1 MTTLRLLLGITLASA
16 MHFSAAEEA
25 RKKGAATETKGSHT
39 APPLFKNS
47 IVSTEFDFITSDDP
61 SAFKALRFLGREAR
75 ELPARRS
82 DELIDRDPFLFEVT
96 FNDGSKVEIWAHSSF
111 GSVDQAERYAMML
124 SAPLGKLPPVMR
136 GKLAHVVI
144 HKGNETAFGE
154 AEGNFFV
161 VYSENMETRVRDHDL
176 EETVFHESVHAT
188 LEMTYRKNRDWLA
201 AQEEDTGFMTKYAA
215 DNPSLEDLPEAALF
229 AYTML
234 ENPGRLPAEVE
245 SWVQSHMPN
254 RLAFFR
260 GLFSK
265 SAKVKKRTASEAKR

>member
-1 MTTLRLLLGITLASA
+1 MPDKR
-16 MHFSAAEEA
+16 
-25 RKKGAATETKGSHT
+25 
-39 APPLFKNS
+39 N
-47 IVSTEFDFITSDDP
+47 
-61 SAFKALRFLGREAR
+61 
-75 ELPARRS
+75 
-82 DELIDRDPFLFEVT
+82 DELMDKETFVFEAT
-96 FNDGSKVEIWAHSSF
+96 FSDGSKVEVWAHSSF
-111 GSVDQAERYAMML
+111 GSVGQAERYALML

-136 GKLAHVVI
+136 GKLAHVVV
-144 HKGNETAFGE
+144 HKGDATAFGE

-201 AQEEDTGFMTKYAA
+201 AQKADTGFITKYAA

-229 AYTML
+229 VYTML

-245 SWVQSHMPN
+245 AWVKRHMPN

-260 GLFSK
+260 GIFSE
-265 SAKVKKRTASEAKR
+265 SARDKKRTVSEARC

>member
-1 MTTLRLLLGITLASA
+1 MKTLQHLLGITLTFA
-16 MHFSAAEEA
+16 MQSCAPEEA
-25 RKKGAATETKGSHT
+25 KKKSDATETQGSLT
-39 APPLFKNS
+39 ANTLFKNS
-47 IVSTEFDFITSDDP
+47 IVSTEFDFITADDP
-61 SAFKALRFLGREAR
+61 SAFKALRFIGRETHEMPDKRNVVLVDKDSFVFVAT
-75 ELPARRS
+75 
-82 DELIDRDPFLFEVT
+82 I
-96 FNDGSKVEIWAHSSF
+96 NKGSKVEIWAHSSF
-111 GSVDQAERYAMML
+111 GSVDKAERYARML

-144 HKGNETAFGE
+144 HKGDAVAFGE

-201 AQEEDTGFMTKYAA
+201 AQKADTAFITQYAA

-229 AYTML
+229 AYTMI
-234 ENPGRLPAEVE
+234 ENPGRLPADVE
-245 SWVQSHMPN
+245 SWVQKHMPN

-260 GLFSK
+260 GIFSDP
-265 SAKVKKRTASEAKR
+265 ARDKKRAASEARR

>member
-25 RKKGAATETKGSHT
+25 RKKGDATETKGSHT
-39 APPLFKNS
+39 TPPLFKNS

-82 DELIDRDPFLFEVT
+82 DELIDKDPFLFEVT

-124 SAPLGKLPPVMR
+124 SVPLGKLPSVMR

-188 LEMTYRKNRDWLA
+188 LEMTYRKHRDWLA

-260 GLFSK
+260 GLFSE
-265 SAKVKKRTASEAKR
+265 SAKDDKRTASEAKR